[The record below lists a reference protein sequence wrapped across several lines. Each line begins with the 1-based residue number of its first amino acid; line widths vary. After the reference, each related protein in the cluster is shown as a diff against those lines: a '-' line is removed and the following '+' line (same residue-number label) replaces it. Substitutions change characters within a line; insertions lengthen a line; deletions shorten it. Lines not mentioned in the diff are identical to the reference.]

1 MIIDLGP
8 LGALFVAEL
17 LLLGTAVGF
26 LAGMLGIGGGMMMV
40 PVITLL
46 LLERGVEAGLA
57 VKMAIAT
64 SSASIL
70 FTSVSSLLA
79 HHRHGAVRWPLVAAF
94 APGIAMGGIAAGA
107 GVLALVRGQWL
118 AIAFALFN
126 AVVAWRMWTGGTP
139 KGERGLPGPAALVG
153 VGAGIGFICALV
165 GAGGAFL
172 SVPFMTRCSVPMRE
186 AVGTSA
192 ALGFPIALASTVGYV
207 AGGWSLPQA
216 LPGAF
221 GYLYLPGILIVALAS
236 VLMAPVGARAA
247 HRMPVVKLRR
257 AFGLLLGVLAAYM
270 AWQAI
275 KG

>member
-1 MIIDLGP
+1 MEAGRP
-8 LGALFVAEL
+8 APHTPARAHAHHGAHGHAHGHAHDHAHAPAEY
-17 LLLGTAVGF
+17 GRAF
-26 LAGMLGIGGGMMMV
+26 ALGIALNTAFV
-40 PVITLL
+40 V
-46 LLERGVEAGLA
+46 VEAVFGVL
-57 VKMAIAT
+57 
-64 SSASIL
+64 SN
-70 FTSVSSLLA
+70 SVALLA
-79 HHRHGAVRWPLVAAF
+79 D
-94 APGIAMGGIAAGA
+94 AGHNLSD
-107 GVLALVRGQWL
+107 VLTL
-118 AIAFALFN
+118 AIAWVGSSLAKRAPSGRFTYGFRSTSILAALFN

-192 ALGFPIALASTVGYV
+192 ALGFPIALASTVGYI

-236 VLMAPVGARAA
+236 VLMAPIGARTA

-257 AFGLLLGVLAAYM
+257 AFGLLLGLLAAYM